1 MDYIRSLVVVSRKSI
16 VKRLF
21 YLSLF
26 IFLGL
31 ASMSNPSSLYAQQPV
46 VTDGWSSDSNCSVNG
61 GNAGVNCYIAN
72 PPSLTGDDNG
82 IIEANAF
89 ENVYEYGDVLVVMR
103 FRLSIKDL
111 PLLNNPNNTPTSW
124 GSTWCD
130 FLADNTNCHIS
141 PPAPTYAQTIS
152 NAAGI
157 TTTGSRVNDYGK
169 NPLVLGYCKDT
180 RTSGSWNNC
189 YDSALTNPLD
199 PLKLQEV
206 YVPRVGYGLVSLYSS
221 SQGGGTGIMFGEQAG
236 NFITGLSEAGRVCLY
251 PNKSVWSSVS
261 SADAS
266 CQVVSWVSE
275 NNPPLSATDP
285 LVHTKFREK
294 IIDMTKELEKDLDI
308 GTNRIVTTNQKVTV
322 LGSTFIAEGVP
333 RANEVLSP
341 IYEIGVNKAITETHV
356 NSSAL
361 PLQTDIN
368 TDYANSSL
376 KTSFDSV
383 GQFNLGFQGTNTG
396 LWVIVMLVVLV
407 ALSFAFTYVQGMG
420 AGGGRMVLVLG
431 TTPLFVFMFAGFP
444 SVAFVFT
451 FVAVLSIFGAYYI
464 FSRAG

>member
-1 MDYIRSLVVVSRKSI
+1 MDNIRSLVIVSRESI

-21 YLSLF
+21 YLF
-26 IFLGL
+26 IFTFVSLV
-31 ASMSNPSSLYAQQPV
+31 SISSTNSIYAQQPV

-61 GNAGVNCYIAN
+61 GSAGVNCYVAN
-72 PPSLTGDDNG
+72 PPSLLGEGNG

-89 ENVYEYGDVLVVMR
+89 ENVYEFGDVLVVMR
-103 FRLSIKDL
+103 FRLPVKDL

-141 PPAPTYAQTIS
+141 PPTPTYAQTIS
-152 NAAGI
+152 NATGI
-157 TTTGSRVNDYGK
+157 TITGTRVSDYGK
-169 NPLVLGYCKDT
+169 SPLLLGYCKDT

-189 YDSALTNPLD
+189 YDSTLTNPLD
-199 PLKLQEV
+199 NLNLQDV
-206 YVPRVGYGLVSLYSS
+206 YLPRVGYGLVSVYSS
-221 SQGGGTGIMFGEQAG
+221 TQGGGTGINFGGQSG

-251 PNKSVWSSVS
+251 PNKNIWNSIT
-261 SADAS
+261 SANAS
-266 CQVVSWVSE
+266 CKVVSWVSE
-275 NNPPLSATDP
+275 NNPPLSASDP

-294 IIDMTKELEKDLDI
+294 ILDMTKDLEKDLNF
-308 GTNRIVTTNQKVTV
+308 GSNRIVTTNQKVTV
-322 LGSTFIAEGVP
+322 LGSTYIAEGIP

-341 IYEIGVNKAITETHV
+341 IYEIGVSKAITETHV

-361 PLQTDIN
+361 PLQTNIN
-368 TDYANSSL
+368 TDYANSNL
-376 KTSFDSV
+376 KSTFDSI

-396 LWVIVMLVVLV
+396 LMVVVMLLLIIS
-407 ALSFAFTYVQGMG
+407 LSFAFTYVRGYG
-420 AGGGRMVLVLG
+420 SGGGRMVLVLG

-451 FVAVLSIFGAYYI
+451 FIAVLSIFGAYYI
-464 FSRAG
+464 FSRVG